1 MKHIINKFI
10 FISVLAL
17 LTATTAWAGDV
28 TLRED
33 NDFGVGTAGHWYV
46 NMPATGSNTLTLSD
60 ATITTFKVYDDGG
73 KGSNYRNNCDG
84 YLTLTAPTGYV
95 LQLSG
100 NIMTEKTYDK
110 LTVYDGSSAS
120 ATKLLDAVSSTSDGT
135 ATAIGRVISTGQ
147 SMTLYFSSDNGWPYA
162 GLDLTVT
169 LIDTNTLYNITVSN
183 PLTGGNVAANKT
195 KAMENE
201 TITLTATPESG
212 YVLSGISVTD
222 ESSNAV
228 AVTGGTWYDN
238 TATFTMPN
246 SAVTVTPTFTNDLTS
261 LSVNM
266 PKTDTKAVTLPANV
280 QSFKVYDDGG
290 AGGNYSNS
298 CSGYLT
304 LTAPEGY
311 VLQLSGNIMA
321 GTNDYLTVY
330 DGSSASATKLLDAVS
345 STSDGTATAIGR
357 VISTGQSMTLY
368 FSSDNGWPYAGLDLT
383 VTVVNPNAQHN
394 ITVSS
399 ATGGSVEATVG
410 GTSASTAKLNDVV
423 TLTATPASGYVLS
436 GISVTFAGS
445 NTVAVTGVTW
455 YNNTATFTMP
465 GSAVTVTPTFTN
477 DLTSLSVN
485 MPKTSTKSVTIPSG
499 VQSFKVYD
507 DGGAGGNYSDLC
519 NGYLTL
525 TAPTGYRL
533 QISGNITTEAGDDK
547 LTVYDGTD
555 NTASTL
561 VNAVSSTSDGTVT
574 AIGHVVSTGQSM
586 MLYFVSN
593 GTNDYAGLDL
603 TVTVVDPNAQY
614 NINGLGAATNGSIT
628 ADKAQAKVNETVTLT
643 ATPANGHVLSGISII
658 DASSNA
664 VAVTGG
670 TWYDNTATFTMP
682 GSAVTVIPTFTN
694 NLTAAGGLY
703 VNMPATD
710 TKAVTIPT
718 GVQSF
723 KVYDDG
729 GAGGNYSDLCNGYL
743 TLTAPEGYRLQLSG
757 RIWAVPQDD
766 YLTVY
771 DGSDNNATK
780 LIDAAS
786 SASYNGSETAIPTV
800 TSCGQSMTLHFF
812 SNVFYNSAGLDLT
825 VTLIDTNTQYDIT
838 VSNPATGGSVAASV
852 GGTNVTQ
859 AKWDDEVTLTA
870 TPASGHVLSGI
881 SVTDKSSNAVAVT
894 GGTWYNNTATFTMP
908 NSAVTVTPTFNN
920 NPTAA
925 GGLFINMPKT
935 DTKAITIPTG
945 VTSFKVYDDG
955 GAGGNYSNNC
965 DGYLT
970 LTAPEGKRLQLSG
983 RIWTDLQNDY
993 LRVYDGSDNNATKLI
1008 NFAKSASSGGNE
1020 TAIPTVY
1027 SSGQSLTL
1035 YFYSNNDLY
1044 YDGLD
1049 LTVTLIDTNTQYGIT
1064 VSNPATG
1071 GSVAASI
1078 GGTNVTQAKWD
1089 DVITLTATPSENY
1102 VLDDISVT
1110 DESSNAVA
1118 VTGGT
1123 WYNNTA
1129 TFTMPNSA
1137 VTVTPTFTNTLT
1149 NLSVNMPKT
1158 GTKLATIPASVTSFK
1173 VYDDG
1178 GAEVIYSYNCDGYLT
1193 LTAPEGKRLQLS
1205 GSIMTETDND
1215 KLTVWDNSEASG
1227 TKLLDAV
1234 SGTRTVSVAS
1244 SGQSLTLY
1252 FYSDFDDRYDGLD
1265 LTVTLISTNAEYETL
1280 SLTAATIAGKSK
1292 YVTTFYN
1299 SSLHYRLPAGALAYT
1314 VKLNGSS
1321 MEFYRIGA
1329 ESNIIPA
1336 GTAVVIVSDKDSVE
1350 LTRLDTD
1357 PGITAGPND
1366 LLGSDLAVDNS
1377 SHDKYVLGISGGV
1390 LGFYK
1395 YSGESIPAGK
1405 AYYVA
1410 Q

>member
-60 ATITTFKVYDDGG
+60 ATITTFKVYDNGG
-73 KGSNYRNNCDG
+73 KGSDYRNNCDG

-135 ATAIGRVISTGQ
+135 ATAISRVISTGQ

-477 DLTSLSVN
+477 DLTNLSVN

-507 DGGAGGNYSDLC
+507 DGGAGGNYSDDC

-800 TSCGQSMTLHFF
+800 TSRGQSMTLHFF

-908 NSAVTVTPTFNN
+908 NSAVTVTPTF
-920 NPTAA
+920 
-925 GGLFINMPKT
+925 
-935 DTKAITIPTG
+935 
-945 VTSFKVYDDG
+945 
-955 GAGGNYSNNC
+955 
-965 DGYLT
+965 
-970 LTAPEGKRLQLSG
+970 
-983 RIWTDLQNDY
+983 
-993 LRVYDGSDNNATKLI
+993 
-1008 NFAKSASSGGNE
+1008 
-1020 TAIPTVY
+1020 
-1027 SSGQSLTL
+1027 
-1035 YFYSNNDLY
+1035 
-1044 YDGLD
+1044 
-1049 LTVTLIDTNTQYGIT
+1049 
-1064 VSNPATG
+1064 
-1071 GSVAASI
+1071 
-1078 GGTNVTQAKWD
+1078 
-1089 DVITLTATPSENY
+1089 
-1102 VLDDISVT
+1102 
-1110 DESSNAVA
+1110 
-1118 VTGGT
+1118 
-1123 WYNNTA
+1123 
-1129 TFTMPNSA
+1129 
-1137 VTVTPTFTNTLT
+1137 TNTLT

-1178 GAEVIYSYNCDGYLT
+1178 GADVIYSYNCDGYLT

-1205 GSIMTETDND
+1205 GSIMTETDID

-1252 FYSDFDDRYDGLD
+1252 FYSDIDDRYDGLD